1 MLYCQTPL
9 SRAIESA
16 FYNLDKTTASW
27 IISNENEEE
36 IFMKSEQTMKNTD
49 DLPLSDELV
58 SAYLHDN
65 PEFFSR
71 NNELMTSLRLSDNQR
86 GTVSLVERQQQ
97 QLRQK
102 VHSLEDEITQLMS
115 VASHNESLFML
126 YSDLYLRLIDC
137 QSANELL
144 DCLTQTTTEL
154 LSLSAFKL
162 WLVKAVDVEHD
173 SLSNNDCLGVM
184 QNRLSKSDYY
194 FGRLQQSEQ
203 ELIFNKNCTGS
214 VVLVKL
220 NHNDQELGFLAI
232 SSDDAHHFDPRMDT
246 LLLSQFKRL
255 VAKLLQQQLAL

>member
-1 MLYCQTPL
+1 M
-9 SRAIESA
+9 
-16 FYNLDKTTASW
+16 KK
-27 IISNENEEE
+27 
-36 IFMKSEQTMKNTD
+36 IFMKSEQTMNNIDELPLTD
-49 DLPLSDELV
+49 DLV
-58 SAYLHDN
+58 STYLQDN
-65 PEFFSR
+65 PEFFAR
-71 NNELMTSLRLSDNQR
+71 NSELMTSLRLSDVQR

-102 VHSLEDEITQLMS
+102 VHNLEDEITQLMS

-137 QSANELL
+137 QSASELL
-144 DCLTQTTTEL
+144 DCLSQATTEL

-162 WLVKAVDVEHD
+162 WLVKPVGIEHT

-184 QNRLSKSDYY
+184 QNRLSTSDYY

-203 ELIFNKNCTGS
+203 QLVFSQNCSGS

-220 NHNDQELGFLAI
+220 NHDEKELGFLAI

>member
-1 MLYCQTPL
+1 
-9 SRAIESA
+9 
-16 FYNLDKTTASW
+16 
-27 IISNENEEE
+27 
-36 IFMKSEQTMKNTD
+36 MKSEQPKMNTD
-49 DLPLSDELV
+49 DLPLTDDLV

-71 NNELMTSLRLSDNQR
+71 NNGLMTSLRLQDTQR
-86 GTVSLVERQQQ
+86 GTISLVERQQQ

-102 VHSLEDEITQLMS
+102 VHNLEDEITQLMS
-115 VASHNESLFML
+115 VASQNESLFML
-126 YSDLYLRLIDC
+126 YSDLYLRLLDC
-137 QSANELL
+137 QSARELL
-144 DCLTQTTTEL
+144 DCLVQTTTEL

-162 WLVKAVDVEHD
+162 WLVKPADVEHD

-184 QNRLSKSDYY
+184 QNRLSNSDYY

-203 ELIFNKNCTGS
+203 ELIFSHNFTGS

-220 NHNDQELGFLAI
+220 THDDKELGFLAI

-255 VAKLLQQQLAL
+255 VAKLLQQHLAF